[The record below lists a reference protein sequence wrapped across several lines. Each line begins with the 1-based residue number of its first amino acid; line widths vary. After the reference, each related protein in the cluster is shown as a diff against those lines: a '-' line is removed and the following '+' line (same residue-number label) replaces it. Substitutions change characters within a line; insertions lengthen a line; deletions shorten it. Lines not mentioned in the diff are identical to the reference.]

1 MKNQSTT
8 TAESLEASFV
18 HKKWKKVI
26 KIIGTVLWL
35 LAVTYLVLLRFFLH
49 LFFWQTGL
57 VIGIIC
63 SFIVIIFTLLVVIWA
78 GFTKIRLR
86 RSKGYLYDWREKRY
100 KLRDKPP
107 WHERSKGFQIFLG
120 VSLGLFLTYIF
131 GVMPASMEIQDLQAG
146 PIYYH
151 GACEVKHEI
160 IKTERS
166 ADREIFYLTLI
177 DQKEP
182 QIFIDEEKYAKKLI
196 DQTQYG
202 TIKCKNTIQLGY
214 LAALGIIIDFKI
226 DSAS

>member
-8 TAESLEASFV
+8 ASLEASFI

-26 KIIGTVLWL
+26 KIIGTALWL
-35 LAVTYLVLLRFFLH
+35 LAVTYLVLLRFFLN

-78 GFTKIRLR
+78 GFTKIRPRL
-86 RSKGYLYDWREKRY
+86 SNGYLYNWSEKRY

-107 WHERSKGFQIFLG
+107 RPERSKGFYEFLG
-120 VSLGLFLTYIF
+120 VSLGLSLTYIF
-131 GVMPASMEIQDLQAG
+131 GVMPASMEIQDLQTG

-166 ADREIFYLTLI
+166 ADREIFYLMLI

-182 QIFIDEEKYAKKLI
+182 QIFMDEEKYAKTLI
-196 DQTQYG
+196 NQTQFG
-202 TIKCKNTIQLGY
+202 TIKCKNSIQLRY

-226 DSAS
+226 DQAS